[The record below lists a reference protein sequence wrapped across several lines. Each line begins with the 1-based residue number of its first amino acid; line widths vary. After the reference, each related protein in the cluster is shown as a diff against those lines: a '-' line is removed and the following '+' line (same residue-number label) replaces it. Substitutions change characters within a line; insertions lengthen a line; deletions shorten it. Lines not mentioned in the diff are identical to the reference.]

1 MSERFQITLKSTIQ
15 LAPLKIGLTWLMVLI
30 ENVMLILLP
39 LAIGYAIDGI
49 LSHDLLPLLHFAV
62 LLLVVVVI
70 SVLRRF
76 YDTRVYG
83 QVRFKL
89 AKLVERNIKQA
100 TVSVRS
106 ARLTMSRELVDFLEE
121 DLPSLITAVVQLVA
135 TVIIL
140 AAFHLYLALSVLAA
154 GLGILLVYSM
164 FHGTFTR
171 LNGVLNDQ
179 LEQQVTAL
187 NSGKFAT
194 IRGHF
199 KRLKNC
205 EIKLSD
211 TEAIAYGVIFIVL
224 FCAVLA
230 NLWMVSALVEP
241 SVGQIFSIVTYSL
254 EFVEVAVVLPI
265 TLQTLSRLS
274 EITQRLNSCATT
286 EVADGHQ
293 KEVSYES

>member
-49 LSHDLLPLLHFAV
+49 LSHELLPLLHFAV
-62 LLLVVVVI
+62 LLLVVVVV

-89 AKLVERNIKQA
+89 ARLVERNIKQA

-187 NSGKFAT
+187 NSGKFST

-211 TEAIAYGVIFIVL
+211 TEAIAYGLIFIVL

-286 EVADGHQ
+286 KAADGHQ
-293 KEVSYES
+293 EEVSYES

>member
-30 ENVMLILLP
+30 ENVILILLP

-49 LSHDLLPLLHFAV
+49 LNHDQWPLIHFAV
-62 LLLVVVVI
+62 LLLVVVVV

-83 QVRFKL
+83 QVRYKL
-89 AKLVERNIKQA
+89 ARLVEHNIKQA

-106 ARLTMSRELVDFLEE
+106 ARLTMSRELVDFLED
-121 DLPSLITAVVQLVA
+121 DLPLLITAVVHLFA

-154 GLGILLVYSM
+154 GGGILLVYSL
-164 FHGTFTR
+164 FHGIFTR
-171 LNGVLNDQ
+171 LNGKLNDQ
-179 LEQQVTAL
+179 LELQVTAL
-187 NSGKFAT
+187 SSERFAT

-211 TEAIAYGVIFIVL
+211 TEAIAYGFIFIVL

-230 NLWMVSALVEP
+230 NLWMVSALVEA

-274 EITQRLNSCATT
+274 EITQRLNCPATM
-286 EVADGHQ
+286 EAKAGN
-293 KEVSYES
+293 KEEAMDES